1 MDLPFALIVGTSA
14 ACFALLFLSAVVPIV
29 NGELTFL
36 AFVAA
41 ARGWPWTLALVVAA
55 TAGQMAGKSLMY
67 WLGRG
72 ARYAPGERQRRVIDR
87 WRGRFERA
95 PRAVIFFVLLSAFT
109 GIPPFYVV
117 SVLAGAV
124 RANFAAFVAAGTTGR
139 FLRFAVLA
147 MFPPAIVYLLRG

>member
-1 MDLPFALIVGTSA
+1 MDLPIALIVGTSA
-14 ACFALLFLSAVVPIV
+14 ACFALLFLSAVVPFV
-29 NGELTFL
+29 NAELTFI
-36 AFVAA
+36 AFVSA

-55 TAGQMAGKSLMY
+55 AAGQMAGKSLMY